1 MGLAMAA
8 PTIVWFRRDLR
19 LRDNPALLAAARRG
33 PLVPLYVF
41 SPEDEGPWAPGAAS
55 RLWLHLSLEAL
66 GQSLRALGSRLV
78 LRAARTA
85 LEALDAI
92 LDETGATAV
101 VWNRRYEPAALQVDR
116 AAEEH
121 LRGRGVAVETFS
133 AALLHE
139 PWEISTKRGEPF
151 RVFTPFWRAC
161 TAAGEPTLP
170 LHRPRTLPQPR
181 RWPSSVPLARLR
193 LLPTVDWT
201 AGIRATW
208 QPGEAGALAR
218 LAAFQRRGLRRY
230 ARGRDFPAEPATSR
244 LSPHLHFGEIGPR
257 QVWHAVEGSGAFR
270 RELGWREFAH
280 HVLFHFPH
288 TDLQPMRPE
297 FAGFPWARAPGHLLA
312 WQQGRTGYPI
322 VDAGMR
328 ELWTTG
334 YMHNRVRMIVASFLV
349 KHLLQDWRA
358 GARWFWDTL
367 VDADL
372 ANNTMGWQWTA
383 GSGADAAPYF
393 RIFNPVV
400 QGQKFDPQGRYVVRW
415 VPELAGLPAR
425 FIHRPWDAPAPLR
438 AGVKG
443 YPDPIVEHAA
453 ARARALAAFAE
464 IRRRAT
470 RA

>member
-1 MGLAMAA
+1 MAA

-33 PLVPLYVF
+33 PVVPLYVL
-41 SPEDEGPWAPGAAS
+41 SPEDDGPWAPGAAS

-66 GQSLRALGSRLV
+66 GESLRALGSRLI
-78 LRAARTA
+78 LRAAPTA
-85 LEALDAI
+85 REALGAI
-92 LDETGATAV
+92 VEETGATAV
-101 VWNRRYEPAALQVDR
+101 LWNRRYEPAAVEVDR
-116 AAEEH
+116 ALEEH
-121 LRGRGVAVETFS
+121 LRGRGVAVETFNAS
-133 AALLHE
+133 LLYE
-139 PWEISTKRGEPF
+139 PWVIGNRSGAPF

-161 TAAGEPTLP
+161 AAAGDPAAPLP
-170 LHRPRTLPQPR
+170 RPRALPAPG

-201 AGIRATW
+201 AGIRAAW
-208 QPGEAGALAR
+208 RPGEAGALAR
-218 LAAFQRRGLRRY
+218 LAAFRRSALGRY
-230 ARGRDFPAEPATSR
+230 ARARDYPAEPATSR
-244 LSPHLHFGEIGPR
+244 LSPHLHFGEVGPR
-257 QVWHAVEGSGAFR
+257 QVWHAVEGNGAFR
-270 RELGWREFAH
+270 RQLGWREFAH

-288 TDLQPMRPE
+288 TDLLPMRPE
-297 FAGFPWARAPGHLLA
+297 FAAFPWARAPGHLRA

-328 ELWTTG
+328 ELWATG
-334 YMHNRVRMIVASFLV
+334 YMHNRVRMIAASFLI

-400 QGQKFDPQGRYVVRW
+400 QGQKFDPQGRYVARW
-415 VPELAGLPAR
+415 VPELAALPAR
-425 FIHRPWDAPAPLR
+425 FIHRPWEAPAPLR
-438 AGVKG
+438 ARVKD
-443 YPDPIVEHAA
+443 YPGPIVDHAA
-453 ARARALAAFAE
+453 ARTRALAAFAE
-464 IRRRAT
+464 IRRRPT
-470 RA
+470 RT